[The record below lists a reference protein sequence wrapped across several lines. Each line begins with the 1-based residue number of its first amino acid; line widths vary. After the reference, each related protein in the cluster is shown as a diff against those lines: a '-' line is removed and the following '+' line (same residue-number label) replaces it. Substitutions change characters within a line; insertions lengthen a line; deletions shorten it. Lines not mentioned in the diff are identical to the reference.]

1 MESDANVT
9 VPTWNSRCSVLQPLS
24 ALQIEDALLKIQ
36 TVVAADLSVHSQDDL
51 DAIAD
56 EMNNRPR
63 ASLDWHSP
71 LQVYGE
77 ILAAHAHR
85 STSTLQ

>member
-63 ASLDWHSP
+63 ASLDWRSP
-71 LQVYGE
+71 LQVYAE

-85 STSTLQ
+85 SNSTVQ